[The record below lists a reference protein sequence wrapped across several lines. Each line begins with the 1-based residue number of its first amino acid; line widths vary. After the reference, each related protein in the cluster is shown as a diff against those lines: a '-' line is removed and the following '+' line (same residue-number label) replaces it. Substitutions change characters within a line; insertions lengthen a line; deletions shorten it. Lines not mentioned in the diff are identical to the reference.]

1 MEQAA
6 NLLGADLGFRSMV
19 RQLVK
24 TARLRGDA
32 KTVLKSTP
40 LVSATVAA
48 RRRPGQGGCVP
59 VRTPGTEPVMG
70 VLAEGDDP
78 SLVPD
83 VIEAASS
90 RDPAPRAGRPSP
102 A

>member
-24 TARLRGDA
+24 TARMLGDA

-40 LVSATVAA
+40 LVSAIVAA
-48 RRRPGQGGCVP
+48 RRRRGQGGCVL
-59 VRTPGTEPVMG
+59 VRKSGAEPVIR

-78 SLVPD
+78 YLVHD
-83 VIEAASS
+83 VIEPASS
-90 RDPAPRAGRPSP
+90 RDPAPRTGRPSTV
-102 A
+102 